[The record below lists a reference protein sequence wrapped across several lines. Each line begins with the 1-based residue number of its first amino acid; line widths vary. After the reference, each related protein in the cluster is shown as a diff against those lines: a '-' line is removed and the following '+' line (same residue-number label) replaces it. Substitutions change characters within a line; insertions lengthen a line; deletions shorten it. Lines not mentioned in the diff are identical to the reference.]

1 MTDLED
7 VVQTLITNNNTL
19 TLLDKSIEALHHARM
34 ENNILRKS
42 NAELQEENAKLLQT
56 VKRLSEKNAELRQE
70 NEALDVL
77 VTRAEKALEIMAL
90 RFASYQIGD
99 ICPDTVDSL
108 AASAYA
114 EAVRQESKE

>member
-1 MTDLED
+1 MNDQD
-7 VVQTLITNNNTL
+7 YGMD
-19 TLLDKSIEALHHARM
+19 TLLENPKMEPYTYRTELEQAKSTLLEADR
-34 ENNILRKS
+34 EITRLRQS
-42 NAELQEENAKLLQT
+42 
-56 VKRLSEKNAELRQE
+56 NAELRQE